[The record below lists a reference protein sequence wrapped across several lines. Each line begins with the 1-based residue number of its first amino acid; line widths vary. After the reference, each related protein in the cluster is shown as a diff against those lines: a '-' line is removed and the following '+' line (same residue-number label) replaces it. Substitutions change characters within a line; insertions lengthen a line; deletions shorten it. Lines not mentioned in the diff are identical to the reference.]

1 MSTKAA
7 WDLRLCQPLFQ
18 KAHQAA
24 ALRQRKVVKMS
35 PHSGPADSMHR
46 IMFGRLA
53 GSIQT
58 SVNGLMMPVCG
69 RFWMFA
75 VLGGSVHAVG

>member
-1 MSTKAA
+1 MATC
-7 WDLRLCQPLFQ
+7 DLRLCQHLFQ

-24 ALRQRKVVKMS
+24 ALRQRKAVKMS
-35 PHSGPADSMHR
+35 PRSGPADSIRR
-46 IMFGRLA
+46 IMFRKLA

-75 VLGGSVHAVG
+75 VWSVSVHAVG

>member
-1 MSTKAA
+1 MATC
-7 WDLRLCQPLFQ
+7 DLRLCQHLFQ

-24 ALRQRKVVKMS
+24 ALRQRKAVKMS
-35 PHSGPADSMHR
+35 PRSGPADSMRR
-46 IMFGRLA
+46 IMVRKLA

-58 SVNGLMMPVCG
+58 RVNATMMPVCG

-75 VLGGSVHAVG
+75 VLGGSFHAVG